1 MVEPFVPQEQLL
13 KTEAPQ
19 VKLGTESAGTLA
31 PRSYQEKSLLLGQQ
45 ITNYIEQSQQYWND
59 LWQAYKK
66 PVILLGWFVGAG
78 IALKLT
84 LAVMGAINDVPLLE
98 PIFELVGLGYTVWF
112 GSRYLIR
119 SYQRSSTPIQLEPSE
134 R

>member
-1 MVEPFVPQEQLL
+1 MVEPFVPEKQLL

-19 VKLGTESAGTLA
+19 VKLGTEPAGTLA
-31 PRSYQEKSLLLGQQ
+31 PRSYLEKSLLLGRQ
-45 ITNYIEQSQQYWND
+45 ITDYLEQSQQYWTD
-59 LWQAYKK
+59 FWQAYKK
-66 PVILLGWFVGAG
+66 PIVLLGWVVGTG
-78 IALKLT
+78 IVLKLT

-112 GSRYLIR
+112 GSRYLSR
-119 SYQRSSTPIQLEPSE
+119 SYQRSSAPIKIESSD